1 MQCYTFRRD
10 RLRSRLRKFPDRCG
24 LDRSPKYDRCCRGM
38 EYYKD
43 DASDLE
49 DEDVSLDV
57 PLRDEMGRL
66 LAVAFDTLGM

>member
-1 MQCYTFRRD
+1 
-10 RLRSRLRKFPDRCG
+10 
-24 LDRSPKYDRCCRGM
+24 M